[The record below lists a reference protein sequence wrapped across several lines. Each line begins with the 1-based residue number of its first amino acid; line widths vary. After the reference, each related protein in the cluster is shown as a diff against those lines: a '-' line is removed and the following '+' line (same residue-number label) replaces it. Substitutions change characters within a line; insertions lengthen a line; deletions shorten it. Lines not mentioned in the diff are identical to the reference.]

1 MSGLAEFRSRV
12 EAFLGARYPR
22 RHETLRHGQGDD
34 SLVGA
39 AFRDSD
45 DEAGDLR
52 RARAYQR
59 ELFDAG
65 LAWLS
70 GPVEYGG
77 AGLGAA
83 ERQAFAEVVRRYDVP
98 DVNGLLVGQQIVAP
112 AVLAHGSADQRARL
126 LPALW
131 SGELVGCQL
140 FSEPDAGSDLAS
152 LRTRARQVDGGWRVD
167 GQKVWSSGAHLA
179 HVGELLARTSPDP
192 ASRSRGLTMFLLDM
206 ESPGVTVRPL
216 RQMTGTAH
224 FCEVF
229 LDDVFVPDD
238 AVLGEVGGGW
248 AVANVSLSSERDN
261 FGDES
266 ANLFIRLLDRL
277 LLLGQEVGAA
287 EDPDFRDRLADGYVR
302 HVVNQVLPAS
312 LETATPEVATAGT
325 SLVKLF
331 ATDADRRLVQL
342 ALDVLG
348 PALVADTGAWG
359 TYAWSRVLLGV
370 HATRIAGGTD
380 EIQRNIL
387 AERALGLPREPRP
400 VREDRRR

>member
-1 MSGLAEFRSRV
+1 MSDLEEFRSRV
-12 EAFLGARYPR
+12 EAFLAARYPR
-22 RHETLRHGQGDD
+22 LPDELRHGQGDD

-39 AFRDSD
+39 AFRGSD

-52 RARAYQR
+52 RARDHQR

-65 LAWLS
+65 LAWLG

-77 AGLGAA
+77 AGLGVS
-83 ERQAFAEVVRRYDVP
+83 ERRAFAEIVRRYDVP
-98 DVNGLLVGQQIVAP
+98 DVNGLLVGQHIVAP
-112 AVLAHGSADQRARL
+112 AVLAHGSVDQRVRL

-140 FSEPDAGSDLAS
+140 FSEPGAGSDLAS
-152 LRTRARQVDGGWRVD
+152 LRTRARKVSGGWRVD

-179 HVGELLARTSPDP
+179 DVGELLARTSPDA
-192 ASRSRGLTMFLLDM
+192 ASRTRGLTMFLLDM
-206 ESPGVTVRPL
+206 NSPGVTVRPV

-248 AVANVSLSSERDN
+248 AVANVSLTSERDN
-261 FGDES
+261 FGDGS
-266 ANLFIRLLDRL
+266 ADLFIRLLDRL
-277 LLLGQEVGAA
+277 VLLAQEVGAVG
-287 EDPDFRDRLADGYVR
+287 DPDVRDRLADGYIR
-302 HVVNQVLPAS
+302 HIVTQVLPAS
-312 LETATPEVATAGT
+312 LETAEPKVAAAGA

-331 ATDADRRLVQL
+331 ATDADRRLGRL

-348 PALVADTGAWG
+348 PSLTADTGAWG

-387 AERALGLPREPRP
+387 AERALGLPRDPRP
-400 VREDRRR
+400 SHPTRP

>member
-1 MSGLAEFRSRV
+1 MTDLDEFRSRA
-12 EAFLGARYPR
+12 EAFLAARHPLR
-22 RHETLRHGQGDD
+22 PGGPRHGQGDD

-39 AFRDSD
+39 ALRGSD
-45 DEAGDLR
+45 DEAGDLE
-52 RARAYQR
+52 RARSYQR
-59 ELFDAG
+59 DLFDAG
-65 LAWLS
+65 LAWLG

-77 AGLGAA
+77 AGLGAPY
-83 ERQAFAEVVRRYDVP
+83 RRAFAEIVRRYDVP
-98 DVNGLLVGQQIVAP
+98 DLNGLLVGQQIVAP
-112 AVLAHGSADQRARL
+112 AILAHGSAGQRARL

-131 SGELVGCQL
+131 NGELVGCQL
-140 FSEPDAGSDLAS
+140 FSEPGAGSDLAS
-152 LRTRARQVDGGWRVD
+152 LRTRARRVDGGWRVD

-179 HVGELLARTSPDP
+179 NIGELLARTSPDP

-206 ESPGVTVRPL
+206 DSPGVTVRPL
-216 RQMTGTAH
+216 RQMTGAAH

-229 LDDVFVPDD
+229 LDDVFLPGD

-248 AVANVSLSSERDN
+248 TVANVSLDSERDN

-266 ANLFIRLLDRL
+266 ATLFTGLLDRL
-277 LLLGQEVGAA
+277 VMLGHEIGAV
-287 EDPDFRDRLADGYVR
+287 EDPDVRDRLADGYIR
-302 HVVNQVLPAS
+302 HVLGRALPAS
-312 LETATPEVATAGT
+312 LESAAPEVAAVGA
-325 SLVKLF
+325 SLVKLY
-331 ATDADRRLVQL
+331 ATDADRRLAQL

-348 PALVADTGAWG
+348 PSLVADTGEWG

-400 VREDRRR
+400 VT

>member
-1 MSGLAEFRSRV
+1 MSGLEEFRSRV

-22 RHETLRHGQGDD
+22 RPEMLRHGQGDD

-45 DEAGDLR
+45 DEVGDLQ
-52 RARAYQR
+52 RARDYQR

-65 LAWLS
+65 LAWLG

-77 AGLGAA
+77 AGLGAE
-83 ERQAFAEVVRRYDVP
+83 ERRAFAEIVRRYDVP
-98 DVNGLLVGQQIVAP
+98 DVNGLLVGQQIIAP
-112 AVLAHGSADQRARL
+112 AILAHGSAGQRARL

-140 FSEPDAGSDLAS
+140 FSEPGAGSDLAS
-152 LRTRARQVDGGWRVD
+152 LRTRARRTDGGWRVD

-192 ASRSRGLTMFLLDM
+192 ASRTRGLTMFLLGMD
-206 ESPGVTVRPL
+206 SLGVTVRPL

-248 AVANVSLSSERDN
+248 AVANVSLNSERDN
-261 FGDES
+261 FGDEG

-277 LLLGQEVGAA
+277 VLLGQEIGAT
-287 EDPDFRDRLADGYVR
+287 EDPDVRDRLADGYIR
-302 HVVNQVLPAS
+302 HVIGQVLPAS
-312 LETATPEVATAGT
+312 LENAVPEVAAAGA

-331 ATDADRRLVQL
+331 ATDADRRLAQL
-342 ALDVLG
+342 ALDILG

-359 TYAWSRVLLGV
+359 TYAWSRVLLGI

-387 AERALGLPREPRP
+387 AERALGLPREARSFQGG
-400 VREDRRR
+400 R